1 VISLAYQLLFRS
13 GREAL
18 WRLAAIVGGVGIG
31 VMLLL
36 TILSGFTALNVRD
49 ERSGWRETEG
59 KSLSKGGKPTQ
70 DALLWQRSED
80 MVGMQRI
87 DRFDIAKQDS
97 DAKIPGIS
105 RMPEDGEY
113 YVSPALQKMISQ
125 YPESQLAQ
133 RFGDKKIGVIGKPG
147 LGTSNE
153 LIAIVG
159 QDAQTLMRADQVTV
173 VKTVN
178 GKAESPDSGFM
189 RMVLVIGSSGVLFPA
204 VMFIAVSTR
213 LAAARREERFAAIRL
228 AGGTKRQI
236 AVLAAFETGA
246 GAVLGVFIGYLLHLM
261 MPYLLSNITLAG
273 MQFYPE
279 YMRVAPYQLLLVG
292 VGAVAAAVATSFLTL
307 RKLNISPLGIARK
320 APAKRPG
327 IWRVIPLAAGL
338 GSAAYM
344 TYGNQETANEI
355 TMLLSFLSCGIGI
368 FLVGPLLASAIAW
381 LARRISVGPA
391 GLIASSRLLAQPSAI
406 FRSVSGIVIAIFVV
420 STFNTFLNALAQ
432 DKNREP
438 LLPQSTL
445 QLIFRPG
452 QNEQATASN
461 YQKIVQLLEQ
471 TEGVKDTATL
481 YQAPAPADLPLKDVS
496 VIISEGSKEPL
507 QPDLLLPCS
516 EAAIVKI
523 KNCPKDKYVA
533 LPAIAL
539 FREQTPPEGWQFVS
553 VGDRNLMPGRMLVNT
568 NGDPSIVET
577 LRTKIAA
584 TIPFTASVDTDQSL
598 YASGVMVFVQ
608 MRAAMYLG
616 MIIVLIV
623 AGCGLL
629 VAVADSLLERR
640 RPFAL
645 LRLTGMTLKQLR
657 TAVLL
662 EAAIPLIATTVLAAA
677 AGTLYGEMVLNAT
690 SGTPYQWPS
699 AQFVL
704 AIVAGIVLA
713 LAIVALT
720 LPLLGKITRPENARF
735 E

>member
-36 TILSGFTALNVRD
+36 TILSGFAALNVRD

-59 KSLSKGGKPTQ
+59 KSLSKDGKPTA

-80 MVGMQRI
+80 SVGTERI
-87 DRFDIAKQDS
+87 DRFDIAKQNS
-97 DAKIPGIS
+97 NAKIPGIS
-105 RMPEDGEY
+105 RMPEAGEY
-113 YVSPALQKMISQ
+113 YVSPALEKLISQ
-125 YPESQLAQ
+125 YPESQLAD
-133 RFGDKKIGVIGKPG
+133 RFGDKNIGVIGKQG

-159 QDAQTLMRADQVTV
+159 QDPQTLLKAGQTAV
-173 VKTVN
+173 VQTVN
-178 GKAESPDSGFM
+178 GKAKSPDSAFM

-204 VMFIAVSTR
+204 VMFVAVSTR

-236 AVLAAFETGA
+236 AALAAFETGA
-246 GAVLGVFIGYLLHLM
+246 GAIFGVLAGYLLHLT

-279 YMRVAPYQLLLVG
+279 YMRVAPLQLLLVAA
-292 VGAVAAAVATSFLTL
+292 GAVAAAIAISFLTL

-327 IWRVIPLAAGL
+327 IWRIIPLAAGL
-338 GSAAYM
+338 GSVAYM
-344 TYGNQETANEI
+344 TYGDQDTANEV

-381 LARRISVGPA
+381 VARRLSVGPS

-420 STFNTFLNALAQ
+420 STFNTFITALSQ
-432 DKNREP
+432 DRNRDP
-438 LLPQSTL
+438 LLPESTL

-452 QNEQATASN
+452 QNEQETAGN
-461 YQKIVQLLEQ
+461 YLKVTQLLEQ
-471 TEGVKDTATL
+471 TDGVKGTATL
-481 YQAPAPADLPLKDVS
+481 YQAPPPADLPLKEVS
-496 VIISEGSKEPL
+496 VIISEDSRL
-507 QPDLLLPCS
+507 RTQPDLLLPCAD
-516 EAAIVKI
+516 AAAVKI
-523 KNCPKDKYVA
+523 KGCPKDKYVA
-533 LPAIAL
+533 LPALAL

-553 VGDRNLMPGRMLVNT
+553 IGDRNLTPGRILVETTGN
-568 NGDPSIVET
+568 PAVVET
-577 LRTKIAA
+577 LRTKIA
-584 TIPFTASVDTDQSL
+584 TTVPFTASVDTDQSL
-598 YASGVMVFVQ
+598 YASGVAMFDQ
-608 MRAAMYLG
+608 LRAAMYLG

-645 LRLTGMTLKQLR
+645 LRLTGMTLRQLR
-657 TAVLL
+657 AAVLL

-677 AGTLYGEMVLNAT
+677 AGTVYGEMVLNAT
-690 SGTPYQWPS
+690 SRTPYQWPS
-699 AQFVL
+699 AQFML
-704 AIVAGIVLA
+704 AIVAGVVLA
-713 LAIVALT
+713 LAIVTLT